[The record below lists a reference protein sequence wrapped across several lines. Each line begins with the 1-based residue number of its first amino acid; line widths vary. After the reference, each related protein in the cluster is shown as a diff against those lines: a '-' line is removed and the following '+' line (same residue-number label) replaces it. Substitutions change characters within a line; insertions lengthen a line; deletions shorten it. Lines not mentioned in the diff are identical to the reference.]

1 MKDPK
6 ENVTENAGENIPP
19 KGKSGRKINL
29 IEAAMK
35 YKEISLILTILLM
48 ALGGYALLNMPRQ
61 EFPQFTI
68 RQGLVVGVY
77 PGASSKQVEER
88 MTTEVENYL
97 FGYQEVNKLKTYS
110 ISKEGMMIMFVELR
124 DGVKNPDMFWS
135 KLRHGL
141 NELKNQLP
149 PEVLALI
156 ANNDF
161 GDTSALLL
169 TITSEKRTYKELEAY
184 LKKVENELIKIE
196 GVSKLKHFGLQKE
209 QVLVHIQP
217 EKLQNFNIKPITV
230 LSALRTEGTVS
241 YAGNLDNG
249 NMTMPL
255 HLPARYQTEKD
266 LANQIIY
273 ADPQGNLIR
282 LKDVARIERRYKTP
296 DSFIKYQGTKS
307 LLLSLEMQ
315 PGNNIVQF
323 GEAVDQALAKAKAK
337 LPGDVKMARIADMPN
352 VVDHAISHF
361 MKEFGIAVL
370 AVIVV
375 TMLLLPFRVSAVAGI
390 TIPISILITLGILST
405 MGIEL
410 HTVSLAALIVVLG
423 MVVDNSIVIIDNH
436 LEKLDHGESP
446 WNAAWKSATE
456 LFLPVFSA
464 TLAIAASYFPLM
476 FFLRGTAGD
485 FIQSFPVTIAIAL
498 GASLLVAGLL
508 VPYMCFVF
516 IKKGFHNPNANKK
529 KRASMLDY
537 LQKGYDWSLERAFK
551 APPLTIGLGIASIV
565 VGVILAATLP
575 QQLFPQ
581 VERDQ
586 FAIEVYLPEGKAL
599 KRTAE
604 VVNDL
609 EDILDQ
615 DKRVRNVTSF
625 VGSSSP
631 RFHTVYAPNIPSKNY
646 AQLLINTTSSQA
658 TEEVIREYSKKYEGY
673 FPDARI
679 KWKQLNMSGSKAP
692 IEVRISGDSIPLLKK
707 TAAKVA
713 NILKQAPE
721 VTWVRDNFAEAR
733 QAVEVSLLKEQANRM
748 GLSKTMLSTSLAIGM
763 QGLPVVTLWEG
774 DYPVQVLL
782 IQDKDRRDEVKDIGD
797 QYVTSP
803 MTFASMPIRSITKLK
818 PEWTEGQI
826 IRRNGVKTLTVRA
839 DVAFGVIASEVFK
852 GLKPQLDELK
862 LPKGVQLAHG
872 GEFESSWENYIP
884 MGYSMGTSIAAIFLI
899 LLFQFKRVKLAT
911 LIMSTMPLSIFGA
924 TLGLQ
929 LTGYPFGFTA
939 FMGLISLMG
948 IVVRNGIILVEY
960 AEELFNKEGMT
971 IKEAALSAGK
981 RRMRPIFL
989 TSAAA
994 AIGVVPMILSGS
1006 PLWGPLG
1013 TVICFGLTFSMI
1025 LTLFVL
1031 PVLYWLFFYK
1041 KVSV

>member
-1 MKDPK
+1 MSKL
-6 ENVTENAGENIPP
+6 
-19 KGKSGRKINL
+19 SRKINL

-35 YKEISLILTILLM
+35 YKEISLIIITLLM

-61 EFPQFTI
+61 EFPQFII

-88 MTTEVENYL
+88 LTTEVENYL
-97 FGYQEVNKLKTYS
+97 FGYQEINKLKTYS

-169 TITSEKRTYKELEAY
+169 TLNSEKRTYKELEAY
-184 LKKVENELIKIE
+184 LKQVEKELRKIE

-209 QVLVHIQP
+209 QILVHIQP
-217 EKLQNFNIKPITV
+217 EKLQNFNIKPITI
-230 LSALRTEGTVS
+230 LSALRTEGTVNYS
-241 YAGNLDNG
+241 GSLDNG
-249 NMTMPL
+249 NLDMPL
-255 HLPARYQTEKD
+255 HLPPRYQSEKD

-296 DSFIKYQGTKS
+296 NSFIKYQGVKS

-323 GEAVDQALAKAKAK
+323 GKQVDQALTKAKK
-337 LPGDVKMARIADMPN
+337 HLPEDVKMARIADMPS

-370 AVIVV
+370 SVIIV

-390 TIPISILITLGILST
+390 TIPISILITLGVLST

-436 LEKLDHGESP
+436 LEKLDHGENP

-456 LFLPVFSA
+456 LFLPVFAA

-476 FFLRGTAGD
+476 FFLKGTAGD
-485 FIQSFPVTIAIAL
+485 FIQSFPVTIAVAL
-498 GASLLVAGLL
+498 GSSLLVAGLL

-516 IKKGFHNPNANKK
+516 VKKGFHKPNATKK
-529 KRASMLDY
+529 KSFSTLDY
-537 LQKGYDWSLERAFK
+537 LQKGYDWTLGHAFRLP
-551 APPLTIGLGIASIV
+551 ALAVGLGIASIV
-565 VGVILAATLP
+565 VGGILAASLP

-586 FAIEVYLPEGKAL
+586 FAVEIYLPEGKAL
-599 KRTAE
+599 VPTAQ
-604 VVNDL
+604 VVNTL
-609 EDILDQ
+609 EEVLVQ
-615 DKRVRNVTSF
+615 DKRVKNVTSF
-625 VGSSSP
+625 VGTSSP
-631 RFHTVYAPNIPSKNY
+631 RFHTVYAPNIPAKNY
-646 AQLLINTTSSQA
+646 AQLLVNTTSSQA
-658 TEEVIREYSKKYEGY
+658 TEELIREYSTKYENY
-673 FPDARI
+673 FPDAHV
-679 KWKQLNMSGSKAP
+679 KWKQLNMSASKAP
-692 IEVRISGDSIPLLKK
+692 IEVRISGDSIPLMKQ
-707 TAAKVA
+707 VA
-713 NILKQAPE
+713 GTVAGILKQTAK
-721 VTWVRDNFAEAR
+721 VTWVRDNFMEAR
-733 QAVEVSLLKEQANRM
+733 QAVEVSLLRERANRL

-782 IQDKDRRDEVKDIGD
+782 IQDKERRDEVQDIGD

-803 MTFASMPIRSITKLK
+803 MTFASMPIRSITELK

-826 IRRNGVKTLTVRA
+826 VRRNGVKTLTVRA
-839 DVAFGVIASEVFK
+839 DVAFGVIASEVFDK
-852 GLKPQLDELK
+852 LKPTLDQLK
-862 LPKGVQLAHG
+862 LPEGVQVAYG
-872 GEFESSWENYIP
+872 GEYESSWENYIP
-884 MGYSMGTSIAAIFLI
+884 MGLSMLTSMVAIFLI
-899 LLFQFKRVKLAT
+899 LLFQFKRVKLAA
-911 LIMSTMPLSIFGA
+911 LIMATMPLSVFGA
-924 TLGLQ
+924 ALGLQ
-929 LTGYPFGFTA
+929 LTNYPFGFTA

-960 AEELFNKEGMT
+960 AEEIFNKGGVS

-1041 KVSV
+1041 KVAIDPTTNS

>member
-1 MKDPK
+1 MKD
-6 ENVTENAGENIPP
+6 IPE
-19 KGKSGRKINL
+19 KSRKINL

-35 YKEISLILTILLM
+35 YKEISLIITILLM
-48 ALGGYALLNMPRQ
+48 GLGVYALFNMPRQ

-77 PGASSKQVEER
+77 PGASSQQVEER
-88 MTTEVENYL
+88 LTTEVENYL

-141 NELKNQLP
+141 NEFKRELP
-149 PEVLALI
+149 PEVLGLI

-169 TITSEKRTYKELEAY
+169 TITSEKRNYKELEAY
-184 LKKVENELIKIE
+184 LKKVESELRKIQS
-196 GVSKLKHFGLQKE
+196 VSKIKHFGLQKE
-209 QVLVHIQP
+209 QIMVHIQP
-217 EKLQNFNIKPITV
+217 EKLQNFNIKPITI
-230 LSALRTEGTVS
+230 LSALRTEGTVNYS
-241 YAGNLDNG
+241 GSLDNG
-249 NMTMPL
+249 NLSMPL
-255 HLPARYQTEKD
+255 HLPPRYQSEKD

-323 GEAVDQALAKAKAK
+323 GEAVDKALAKAKAAF
-337 LPGDVKMARIADMPN
+337 PADVKMARIADMPN

-370 AVIVV
+370 SVIIV
-375 TMLLLPFRVSAVAGI
+375 TMLLLPFRVAAVAGI
-390 TIPISILITLGILST
+390 TIPISILITLGALAI

-446 WNAAWKSATE
+446 WSAGWKSATE

-485 FIQSFPVTIAIAL
+485 FIQSFPVTIAVAL
-498 GASLLVAGLL
+498 GSSLLVAGLL
-508 VPYMCFVF
+508 VPFMCYVF
-516 IKKGFHNPNANKK
+516 IKKGFHQPNAAKA
-529 KRASMLDY
+529 KRKGMLDY
-537 LQKGYDWSLERAFK
+537 LQQGYNWSLERAFRL
-551 APPLTIGLGIASIV
+551 PPLTVGVGIASIV
-565 VGVILAATLP
+565 AGVIMAAGLP

-599 KRTAE
+599 VQSAH
-604 VVNDL
+604 VVNTL
-609 EDILDQ
+609 EDILEE
-615 DKRVRNVTSF
+615 DKRVKNITSF
-625 VGSSSP
+625 VGTSSP
-631 RFHTVYAPNIPSKNY
+631 RFHTVYAPNIPAKNY
-646 AQLLINTTSSQA
+646 AQLLVNTASSEA
-658 TEEVIREYSKKYEGY
+658 TEEIIREYSKKYEGY
-673 FPDARI
+673 FPDAHI
-679 KWKQLNMSGSKAP
+679 KWKQLNMSASKAP
-692 IEVRISGDSIPLLKK
+692 IEVRISGDSIPLLKQ

-713 NILKQAPE
+713 GILKQTPKL
-721 VTWVRDNFAEAR
+721 TWIRDDFAEAR
-733 QAVEVSLLKEQANRM
+733 QAVEVNLLRERANRM

-782 IQDKDRRDEVKDIGD
+782 IQDKDRRDEVQDIGD
-797 QYVTSP
+797 QYITSP
-803 MTFASMPIRSITKLK
+803 MTFASMPIRSVTELK

-839 DVAFGVIASEVFK
+839 DVEFGTIASEVFK
-852 GLKPQLDELK
+852 TLKPKLDDLK
-862 LPKGVQLAHG
+862 LPEGVQLDHG

-884 MGYSMGTSIAAIFLI
+884 MGISLLTSVVAIFLI

-960 AEELFNKEGMT
+960 AEELFNKEGMS

-994 AIGVVPMILSGS
+994 AIGVVPMIISGS

-1025 LTLFVL
+1025 LTLFVM

-1041 KVSV
+1041 KAV

>member
-1 MKDPK
+1 MKED
-6 ENVTENAGENIPP
+6 NINP
-19 KGKSGRKINL
+19 RRRMNL

-35 YKEISLILTILLM
+35 YKEISLIITVLLM
-48 ALGGYALLNMPRQ
+48 GLGVYAFFNMPRQ

-88 MTTEVENYL
+88 LTTEVENYL

-124 DGVKNPDMFWS
+124 DGVKNPDVFWS

-141 NELKNQLP
+141 NEVKRELP

-169 TITSEKRTYKELEAY
+169 TLTSEKRSYKELEAY
-184 LKKVENELIKIE
+184 LKKVESELRKIE

-209 QVLVHIQP
+209 QILVHIQP
-217 EKLQNFNIKPITV
+217 EKLQNFNVKPITI
-230 LSALRTEGTVS
+230 LSALRTEGTVNYS
-241 YAGNLDNG
+241 GSVDNG
-249 NMTMPL
+249 NLSMPL
-255 HLPARYQTEKD
+255 HLPPRYQSEED
-266 LANQIIY
+266 IANQIIY

-296 DSFIKYQGTKS
+296 NSFINYQGSKS

-323 GEAVDQALAKAKAK
+323 GEQVNKALAKAKAK
-337 LPGDVKMARIADMPN
+337 LPKDVKMERIADMPN

-370 AVIVV
+370 SVIIV

-390 TIPISILITLGILST
+390 TIPISILITLGVLSA

-446 WNAAWKSATE
+446 WDAAWKSASE

-476 FFLRGTAGD
+476 FFLKGTAGD
-485 FIQSFPVTIAIAL
+485 FIQSFPITIAVAL
-498 GASLLVAGLL
+498 GSSLLVAGLL
-508 VPYMCFVF
+508 VPYMCYVF
-516 IKKGFHNPNANKK
+516 IKKGFHQPNNAQP
-529 KRASMLDY
+529 KRAGMLDY
-537 LQKGYDWSLERAFK
+537 LQKGYDWALEKAFS
-551 APPLTIGLGIASIV
+551 APPLTVALGIASIV
-565 VGVILAATLP
+565 AGGMLAAGLP

-599 KRTAE
+599 VPTAN
-604 VVNDL
+604 VVSTL
-609 EDILDQ
+609 EDILEQDQ
-615 DKRVRNVTSF
+615 RVKNVTSF
-625 VGSSSP
+625 VGTSSP

-646 AQLLINTTSSQA
+646 AQLLVNTTSSKA
-658 TEEVIREYSKKYEGY
+658 TEELIAEYSKKYEGY
-673 FPDARI
+673 FPDAHI
-679 KWKQLNMSGSKAP
+679 KWKQLNMSAAKAP
-692 IEVRISGDSIPLLKK
+692 IEVRISGDSIALLKQ
-707 TAAKVA
+707 TAAQVSSLLRQTPK
-713 NILKQAPE
+713 I
-721 VTWVRDNFAEAR
+721 TWVRDDFAEAR
-733 QAVEVSLLKEQANRM
+733 QSVEVNLLRERANRL

-774 DYPVQVLL
+774 DYPVQVVL
-782 IQDKDRRDEVKDIGD
+782 IQDKDRRDEVQDIGD
-797 QYVTSP
+797 QYITSP
-803 MTFASMPIRSITKLK
+803 MTFASMPIRAVTELK

-839 DVAFGVIASEVFK
+839 DVEFGTIASEVFK
-852 GLKPQLDELK
+852 KLKPQLEALD
-862 LPKGVQLAHG
+862 LPEGVQIAHG
-872 GEFESSWENYIP
+872 GEYESSWENYIP
-884 MGYSMGTSIAAIFLI
+884 MGISMLTSIAAIFLI

-960 AEELFNKEGMT
+960 AEELFAKGDLT

-1031 PVLYWLFFYK
+1031 PVLYWLFFNK
-1041 KVSV
+1041 RVS